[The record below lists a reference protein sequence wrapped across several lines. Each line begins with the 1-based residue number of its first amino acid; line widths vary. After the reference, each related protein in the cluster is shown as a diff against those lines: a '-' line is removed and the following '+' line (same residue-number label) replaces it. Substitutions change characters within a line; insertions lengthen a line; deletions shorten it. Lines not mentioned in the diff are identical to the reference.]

1 MRKLLSLA
9 VIGLMFLSSSVAAAD
24 RDNSNSAPIVVAK
37 ADVLDTLVE
46 VVTNPIIKVSHKDLD
61 CLAKN
66 IYYESGSE
74 SREGKIAV
82 GMVTIN
88 RALHPS
94 FPNTICGVVKQRTTT
109 SIPKE
114 VTETYKVRV
123 RSGFFNKLEE
133 RTEIKTVWVQKVVC
147 QFSWNCLKV
156 RNPKADDP
164 RWIESKRVAEDLLSG
179 DYAEHKERF
188 GTLKYFHATYVRPGW
203 KNLKRV
209 ARIGGHIFYE

>member
-24 RDNSNSAPIVVAK
+24 KDNSNSAPIVVAR

-46 VVTNPIIKVSHKDLD
+46 VVTNPIIKASHKDLD

-66 IYYESGSE
+66 IFYESGSE

-88 RALHPS
+88 RALHPN
-94 FPNTICGVVKQRTTT
+94 FPNTICGVVKQRTTF

-114 VTETYKVRV
+114 VRETYKVRT
-123 RSGFFNKLEE
+123 GFFNKLEE
-133 RTEIKTVWVQKVVC
+133 RTETKTVWIERVVC
-147 QFSWNCLKV
+147 QFSWNCQNV
-156 RNPKADDP
+156 RKPKDSDP
-164 RWIESKRVAEDLLSG
+164 RWIESKRIAEDLLSG
-179 DYAEHKERF
+179 EYQQHQERF

-203 KNLKRV
+203 NGLKRV
-209 ARIGGHIFYE
+209 AKIGSHVFYE